1 MTFPK
6 EKTMM
11 RSRSA
16 LFLAPLT
23 LALCLAGVAQAQDIV
38 RGGDPKSAIAS
49 VVTVPAGFDTIYVSG
64 MTPPMIDPKGSPALV
79 ATFGDTKTQTMGV
92 LTRIQ
97 DALKTQGATMGDVVM
112 MRVLLVGDPAKEGKM
127 DFAGMMEAYKTF
139 FGTAEQPNKPSR
151 ITSQVSGLVAGGM
164 LVEIEVQAAKKR

>member
-1 MTFPK
+1 MNRF
-6 EKTMM
+6 
-11 RSRSA
+11 A
-16 LFLAPLT
+16 T
-23 LALCLAGVAQAQDIV
+23 LAAGLALATTFVGAASAQDIV

-49 VVTVPAGFDTIYVSG
+49 VVTVPAGYDTIYVSG
-64 MTPPMIDPKGSPALV
+64 MTPPMIDPKGSPALT
-79 ATFGDTKTQTMGV
+79 ATYGDTKTQTMGV

-164 LVEIEVQAAKKR
+164 LVEIEVQAAKKK